1 MQQKKEAASAASVFL
16 SDLLIFFSFYL
27 VHQRLESAVKRLFE
41 RFGGTFNEK
50 VVSGN
55 VDPDLRDL
63 VLDVVN
69 DIVQLEKNIYLDNSV
84 MERV

>member
-1 MQQKKEAASAASVFL
+1 M
-16 SDLLIFFSFYL
+16 
-27 VHQRLESAVKRLFE
+27 
-41 RFGGTFNEK
+41 
-50 VVSGN
+50 SGN

-63 VLDVVN
+63 VLNGVN